1 MPYLRILLFACLLKS
16 HAAVQAQQDALLWK
30 ISGKGLEKPSYL
42 YGTIHLICKDD
53 LRFADSVQPALDRS
67 EKLFLEIDM
76 DEPGLMLKTM
86 RLSMQSKTNLNELL
100 SSDQY
105 AKVDRFLKDSLS
117 MGASLFNRMR
127 PFTLLSALYTRIPR
141 CSKSVSVEEK
151 LMDIAKRQRKEVLG
165 LETLEDQ
172 FAVFDQ
178 IPDSAQ
184 AHMIL
189 EMIDHFP
196 AQQTE
201 FMQMVEAYQKQDLSA
216 LSAMMNDSPDM
227 VGFEEVLLLKR
238 NRKWIPV
245 MEKAMSKAG
254 AFFAVGAGH
263 LSGPEGLISLL
274 RQAGYDV
281 VPLR

>member
-1 MPYLRILLFACLLKS
+1 
-16 HAAVQAQQDALLWK
+16 
-30 ISGKGLEKPSYL
+30 
-42 YGTIHLICKDD
+42 
-53 LRFADSVQPALDRS
+53 
-67 EKLFLEIDM
+67 
-76 DEPGLMLKTM
+76 
-86 RLSMQSKTNLNELL
+86 
-100 SSDQY
+100 
-105 AKVDRFLKDSLS
+105 
-117 MGASLFNRMR
+117 
-127 PFTLLSALYTRIPR
+127 
-141 CSKSVSVEEK
+141 
-151 LMDIAKRQRKEVLG
+151 MDIAKRQRKEVLG

-201 FMQMVEAYQKQDLSA
+201 FMQMVEAYQKQDLST

-245 MEKAMSKAG
+245 MEEAMSKWG
-254 AFFAVGAGH
+254 VFFAVGAGH
-263 LSGPEGLISLL
+263 LSGREGLISML